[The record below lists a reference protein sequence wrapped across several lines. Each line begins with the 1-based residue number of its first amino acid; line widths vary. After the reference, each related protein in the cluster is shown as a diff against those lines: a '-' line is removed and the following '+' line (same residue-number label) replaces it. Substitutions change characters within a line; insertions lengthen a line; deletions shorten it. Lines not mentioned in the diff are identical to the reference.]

1 MLTKS
6 GVIKSGK
13 RLAHNDSSYE
23 MYAHDMDTL
32 HEWRRAH
39 IAPMQRLNMYARGRV
54 KGVNQAIVAQRLKR
68 IPTIISKLKDANI
81 HCDLYSMQ
89 DIGGVRVVL
98 EDVVQVEDF
107 IKKTHKKTQCR
118 KQTNAYDY
126 ISHPKP
132 SGYRGFHLVFDD
144 MCGNMTMPVEL
155 QVRSTLQH
163 LWAMALESFDVMNKT
178 NLKRGHGD
186 RNTDMFM
193 RYCSALFS
201 IVENRPVMEEFAK
214 TSVKKIISKIDGM
227 QTTLQKLRLFT
238 VSPDSIFGYI
248 KQNGYYLL
256 LLDAKSKTVNVNW
269 YGNDIETADKQY
281 LNAEKVF
288 FNDPSMAVV
297 LVEAND
303 VNNLQRAY
311 PSYFLDNME
320 FISKLEWACA
330 AYR

>member
-6 GVIKSGK
+6 GIIKSGK
-13 RLAHNDSSYE
+13 RLAHDASD
-23 MYAHDMDTL
+23 MFTHDMDTL

-54 KGVNQAIVAQRLKR
+54 KGISQAIVAQRLKR

-81 HCDLYSMQ
+81 HCDLFSMQ

-107 IKKTHKKTQCR
+107 VKKTPRKTQCR

-126 ISHPKP
+126 ISHPKT

-144 MCGNMTMPVEL
+144 VCGDMTMPVEL

-186 RNTDMFM
+186 ANTDKFM

-214 TSVKKIISKIDGM
+214 TSVKKIVSKIDSM
-227 QTTLQKLRLFT
+227 KTTLQKLRLFT
-238 VSPDSIFGYI
+238 VPPDSVFGYI
-248 KQNGYYLL
+248 KKNGYYLL
-256 LLDAKSKTVNVNW
+256 QLDADTKTVNANCF
-269 YGNDIETADKQY
+269 GNDIETADRQY
-281 LNAEKVF
+281 LNAEKAYL
-288 FNDPSMAVV
+288 NDPSMAVV

-320 FISKLEWACA
+320 FINKLEWACESF
-330 AYR
+330 R